1 MKMARKLV
9 AFACSLLLVFSSFH
23 LPAAL
28 AEEPAPAGPLPSD
41 DGQIIQSLNGNWHF
55 RIDPAGIGEQQG
67 WQDPGHDRSQ
77 WDRLRVPGNWDV
89 RNEYSDYAGIGWYA
103 RTFAVPAEYEGF
115 RVRLKFEAVY
125 FHARVWV
132 NGVFVGEHYGGY
144 TPFEFDVSELLRY
157 GGSDNLVVVA
167 ADNRYGTGAWW
178 KWGGISG
185 DVDLIVNNDARILWQ
200 KITPEPDLASG
211 EAVIRTEVKVEND
224 AGEDRTF
231 QVRLR
236 IRDWE
241 TGAVLRDWTTDPALS
256 ASVTVAAGSAGTAAV
271 STTLPPALVELW
283 HFDDPNLYVMETH
296 LEEDG
301 TLLHRIED
309 RFGIRKVEIVG
320 TEFRLNGEPVR
331 LVGFNRVPDDRV
343 NGNTEPDYLV
353 MRDLDYMKT
362 MGANMARI
370 FHTPLSQNVLDYA
383 DEIGILLIG
392 EIPVWGG
399 RTAYDM
405 TYARQW
411 LREMIERDYNHPS
424 IFAWS
429 VANEIDG
436 NEPAG
441 MEFIREHID
450 YVRSELDSSRYL
462 TYAMHQGKIGATPD
476 GDAAQYVDFIS
487 VNLYGDGS
495 SAVNR
500 LHSLWPDKPI
510 FLSEFGSSQT
520 SEDPN
525 KGNFKVEGL
534 LQAYK
539 RDYIMGVS
547 LWTLNDYRSNFPGT
561 PPSQNRAWGVTTVWG
576 EKKRAFERVRAAY
589 APVRLSVEH
598 SAANF
603 VPGTT
608 VLSNIRVI
616 PRSADADI
624 PSYTMRGYKL
634 KWEIYDRSGR
644 AREGGLLDLDTIR
657 PGDPEIRL
665 PVSWIV
671 PDDALYMRVTVI
683 TPLQYEIVETISDL
697 DVPDAPVI
705 RDVLVADG
713 AVRVIF
719 DKVNGAREYRVV
731 YGETT
736 LAASSEATINNFVDI
751 TGLQNGKAYRF
762 AVVAMN
768 GKGESNK
775 SPVVTAV
782 PTFLYDRLPPVLWAA
797 VPVEGGVYI
806 GYSVENED
814 AEFTLEYGE
823 SPDRTTNVITG
834 IRNRGAYL
842 VSGLEGGK
850 TYYFRMKRAGSYGES
865 GFSQAIAAVPE
876 TALQLPPAPE
886 IVAAAAG
893 DGQVSL
899 QFTTVPKATGYVI
912 RYGTSPGETLGEIP
926 VRSAAVGQ
934 YVVSGLQNGTAY
946 YFAVRARTAS
956 GLSPW
961 SGEVSAVPAP
971 VQAPG
976 LSHQVDPGEG
986 EWEAG
991 TVRTLRLHLS
1001 NLGLAALQAEVEL
1014 QLPAGFTGAGL
1025 TQSVTIHPGDTT
1037 EVSWDIAIDALQEP
1051 GTYHLT
1057 AIIRYGDGEE
1067 LRVVI
1072 PVTVKRYEILFAE
1085 DFETDLSRWT
1095 TATGTG
1101 DLSADADSQAFRH
1114 LAPSTTT
1121 FALSHAGDGDWADY
1135 IVSAKMKMVG
1145 ALNPTLKTGG
1155 YSAGIVFRYLDANNF
1170 YHLRLDHNFGTG
1182 VSKVQLY
1189 RWVNGAPSNLREVV
1203 YDWTD
1208 GQWYTLKAAVRG
1220 NQIDAYV
1227 NGVLMFSVTDS
1238 SLAAGKVGFRTYG
1251 AEALFDDVIV
1261 TDWGEGGGPSVD
1273 LTALE
1278 DAIHYAESL
1287 LARHPAGDQPG
1298 EVPQEAADE
1307 LLSEIQLARQILSDP
1322 NLTQEAADS
1331 AAARLNDAAARFL
1344 EQVIPDPAEPVIRHV
1359 IRLDAPHLDAGG
1371 QTALTV
1377 RLHNAGH
1384 TQRSVT
1390 LTLELPGSLTAD
1402 QIEKTVTLDAGQDG
1416 EASFTL
1422 TAAPDAAAGT
1432 YNFIVKVAYDGGQS
1446 TLAETVAL
1454 QVRQYEW
1461 LFTEDFEG
1469 TADRWT
1475 LVSGTGGVKEDDGS
1489 RAYELVAPGATSSA
1503 LVTAGDAS
1511 WNDYTVRARMKIAS
1525 FHPDNNG
1532 YSAGI
1537 LFRYVNNSNFYHF
1550 RVEKN
1555 SGAQLYKWVNGS
1567 AVNMG
1572 SRNVPWS
1579 VGAWAELKVVVQGD
1593 TITAYFNG
1601 QPVFNVTD
1609 SAHAAGKIGFR
1620 SYAATAV
1627 FDDVAVYR
1635 DSAPIDKTALQAA
1648 IGHAQGL
1655 LDGAVVGTEPG
1666 QYAQEDVDLLADA
1679 IAAARAVLDDP
1690 QASQEAVDA
1699 AVDALNQ
1706 AVARFQASVITH
1718 YIWFQD
1724 DFGDGDANGWT
1735 IYNGNWS
1742 VVPTEDGYALRANAL
1757 SPVTESIALAG
1768 DPQWADYTVEM
1779 DVRYDQ
1785 AINPDGTAASGLIAR
1800 YSDYNN
1806 FYLLRLNQNGNAEL
1820 MKKKGGSY
1828 TLLASAPLNLEA
1840 GKTYTLKLDL
1850 DGRQLTGF
1858 VDGVQL
1864 ISVEDADLAAGMIG
1878 FRAYGQ
1884 VIRIERVKVTS
1895 DERPAGADKTA
1906 LQNLAETAAQL
1917 EADDYMPAGWAQL
1930 QAALALAQGVLDAED
1945 STRAEVNAAM
1955 EELQYAMRNLATR
1968 PDGLPDGVEKVP
1980 YRMDTLNQAGWWAPL
1995 AVDGDTAYLA
2005 YNEPS
2010 VREGNHHI
2018 AVAVRDGGGN
2028 WSKLPAMN
2036 GAARAEYIDDLGHN
2050 QPSIALDGNGILHMF
2065 ASMHND
2071 TWRYFALDPV
2081 SGTMQNRSADMP
2093 DQGDLLTYPV
2103 TARDPNGDVWL
2114 IIRSAA
2120 SDRRVGKLYRYDH
2133 EQKTWTKEAI
2143 FASAPG
2149 RSVYPDDMLVD
2160 GEGNVHILFEW
2171 APNPAAAV
2179 RHELSYLKYDPD
2191 TKTFHKA
2198 DGTAVEGPVT
2208 PETADVIQ
2216 PLTEGEGYNDT
2227 FGVQSAKLVLDE
2239 NGRPMVAYRYRSADS
2254 QGMFVVKFARFTGE
2268 AWETETVFRL
2278 AETKAAIDITHHAS
2292 GTRIYYVLASGQD
2305 CARVAV
2311 RQGEGWVNA
2320 SVAPGIPA
2328 ERLSAVTNDSGVD
2341 ILYLADVENEALY
2354 YAELDS
2360 VDLEGDIPP
2369 APTGLVTTG
2378 VSNLRVDLAWTAPN
2392 GGDGIAGYHIY
2403 RNGQRIGSSPVP
2415 AFSDMEVEAG
2425 TGYTYTVTAVG
2436 MSNLESAPSG
2446 ALDVITL
2453 GHPALPFQDDFEQ
2466 NGMVNWRVVS
2476 GTWTLEAGD
2485 STRLV
2490 QSNTAGEGLVFAG
2503 NPHWTDYT
2511 AEMELTL
2518 NDIRDHAASGLL
2530 VRYVDESNYYILR
2543 LHQSGQLQLYK
2554 NAGGSFTLLGSASAA
2569 VSAESTYKLK
2579 LKAEGDHLTAYLN
2592 GEEKIAV
2599 TDDAFPRGAV
2609 GVRSYNQSI
2618 AVDNVTVKAVPNRT
2632 ALQNAI
2638 AQAQTLAL
2646 QTAVGT
2652 EPGQV
2657 PQAAMDDLL
2666 AAIAAAEFVL
2676 RDDNAGQ
2683 EDLDAAITAL
2693 QAAIA
2698 AFLAAIIPEPQAPAW
2713 ENGVLQ
2719 ASNVGVTEV
2728 TLSWSGAK
2736 DEQGVSAYRI
2746 YINGT
2751 PGDPLA
2757 AEDLTVTDGVYSHTV
2772 TGLAPETTYV
2782 FKVEAGNARNLWST
2796 DGPVVTVTTLPAQ
2809 QQEPEPTEP
2818 EDTQA
2823 PVWNGG
2829 QLTVRDVTATR
2840 LVLAW
2845 TPASD
2850 NVAVTAYRVYRN
2862 GGLIA
2867 EVAGDVLTLEVT
2879 GLAPSTAYTFK
2890 VEAGDAAGNWSTD
2903 GPAASVTT
2911 PSASTP
2917 PVTPPPTSTPPA
2929 EPPRQE
2935 EPAEEPAEEEPAE
2948 EKPAVR
2954 VEAADE
2960 ALAEAVSGK
2969 GTGDALARVR
2979 LASPVYEVTF
2989 EGDEAPAE
2997 PVKIELAYDPSGVD
3011 EALLGVYGYNEET
3024 ETWEYVG
3031 GEIGP
3036 GTGVMVAEAS
3046 RPGLYAVMEYD
3057 KTFADV
3063 PEEHWAHA
3071 AIRQLSAR
3079 HIVKGVSG
3087 EEFAPGKRTTRAEFA
3102 ALLARALGLEA
3113 EAGEGT
3119 PFADVPEGAWYAE
3132 AVAAAH
3138 AAGLIE
3144 GLTEEAFGPD
3154 EPISREQMAVLL
3166 VRAYA
3171 LLTGKEI
3178 AAGTDHLAG
3187 YTDGED
3193 VSGWAREAVNAAI
3206 ELGLMQGKGGGQ
3218 FAPKEEATRAETA
3231 MVIWKLLN
3239 LLKQAA
3245 S

>member
-1 MKMARKLV
+1 MARKLV

-598 SAANF
+598 SAADF
-603 VPGTT
+603 VPGTA

-657 PGDPEIRL
+657 PGAPEIRL

-671 PDDALYMRVTVI
+671 PDDALYMRVSVI
-683 TPLQYEIVETISDL
+683 TPLQYEIVEAISDL

-751 TGLQNGKAYRF
+751 TGLQNGKAHRF

-1182 VSKVQLY
+1182 VSKAQLY

-1384 TQRSVT
+1384 TQRSLT

-1503 LVTAGDAS
+1503 LVTAGDVS

-1550 RVEKN
+1550 RVDKN

-1635 DSAPIDKTALQAA
+1635 DIAPI
-1648 IGHAQGL
+1648 
-1655 LDGAVVGTEPG
+1655 
-1666 QYAQEDVDLLADA
+1666 
-1679 IAAARAVLDDP
+1679 
-1690 QASQEAVDA
+1690 
-1699 AVDALNQ
+1699 
-1706 AVARFQASVITH
+1706 
-1718 YIWFQD
+1718 
-1724 DFGDGDANGWT
+1724 
-1735 IYNGNWS
+1735 
-1742 VVPTEDGYALRANAL
+1742 
-1757 SPVTESIALAG
+1757 
-1768 DPQWADYTVEM
+1768 
-1779 DVRYDQ
+1779 
-1785 AINPDGTAASGLIAR
+1785 
-1800 YSDYNN
+1800 
-1806 FYLLRLNQNGNAEL
+1806 
-1820 MKKKGGSY
+1820 
-1828 TLLASAPLNLEA
+1828 
-1840 GKTYTLKLDL
+1840 
-1850 DGRQLTGF
+1850 
-1858 VDGVQL
+1858 
-1864 ISVEDADLAAGMIG
+1864 
-1878 FRAYGQ
+1878 
-1884 VIRIERVKVTS
+1884 
-1895 DERPAGADKTA
+1895 DKTA

-2050 QPSIALDGNGILHMF
+2050 LPSIALDGNGILHMF

-2198 DGTAVEGPVT
+2198 DGTAVEAPVT

-2530 VRYVDESNYYILR
+2530 VRYVDESNHYILR

-2569 VSAESTYKLK
+2569 VSAGSTYKLK

-2666 AAIAAAEFVL
+2666 AAIVAAEFVL

-3063 PEEHWAHA
+3063 QEEHWAHA